1 MFVRVAGHHT
11 ARIRE
16 TFSSRT
22 METDTESI
30 PIWIFRVCSKS
41 WKFGQRPTCRLLTC
55 LLVFWSLLPAHA
67 VAPRLTNILPPGA
80 QRGTEVDVRFTGQ
93 RLDDTKEI
101 VFYTP
106 GISVVSMD
114 ASTNRIKATL
124 KIAGDCRLGE
134 HQMRLR
140 TATGISELRTFWVDA
155 LTNLAEVEPNSD
167 IARAQKVPLNVTIN
181 GSIPSEDIDYF
192 LVAAE
197 KGQSLTAEIEG
208 MRLGR
213 GVFDPYIAIQDKSGK
228 VLGAS
233 EDSAL
238 GFQDG
243 IVSIIAPE
251 SGDYIVQVRETSF
264 GGRDDYHYRL
274 HVGTFPRPTGVSPV
288 AGRAGERLK
297 VKFLGDVKGEFE
309 QEIRLPETPQEK
321 FGVFAEGRGGHRE
334 SGTPV
339 SNSPLTPALPPLR
352 GEGVATDARRDLVAS
367 DRVPTPSS
375 HPNAPG
381 AAKGAVTPDND
392 LRAPSPLNGERA
404 GVRGESFLERPT
416 SPSPNWMHVT
426 SFPTTMETEPNDSR
440 EQAGEARE
448 VPIVFNGIISK
459 PGDHDWFRFRAK
471 KGQNLQVTVFAR
483 RLRSPLDSAIQ
494 IANAK
499 GSPVADN
506 DDAAGPDSS
515 VNFKPDED
523 GEYAVLVR
531 DHLKRGGPD
540 FVYCVEVAPVEPS
553 LTVKIPEVARND
565 TQSRQYIA
573 VPRGNRFATLV
584 SVKRTGLSGD
594 LSFRVDSPF
603 GVPASAG
610 SASANPNAPD
620 FSNVPPA
627 KAGTPNGLPAGVK
640 LVAETLPAKI
650 DQFPLVFEAAP
661 DAPIDGKL
669 IELVAVATNGVTG
682 HYRNDISL
690 VEGPNNTSYYGTRLD
705 KLLVTVTEAAPFRI
719 RIAKP
724 KVPLVQGGTMDLKI
738 VAERNAG
745 FDEPINLKMVW
756 NPPGVTSQPDITIP
770 KGATS
775 VSFPLSA
782 KSDAELRE
790 WKVAVLASAKVKEG
804 DLFIS
809 TQLAPLTVGEPFLTA
824 TIEKTACEAGRS
836 TNIIVKLEQKIP
848 FEGQATIKLVGLSDK
863 VSTSEKQIT
872 KDDKEVI
879 FPVKVDASCSPGSQR
894 NLFCAVSVKKDGE
907 VIPHS
912 VGQGGSFRVVPPKK
926 PAQDQKKIAKNEK

>member
-1 MFVRVAGHHT
+1 M
-11 ARIRE
+11 
-16 TFSSRT
+16 
-22 METDTESI
+22 
-30 PIWIFRVCSKS
+30 
-41 WKFGQRPTCRLLTC
+41 
-55 LLVFWSLLPAHA
+55 
-67 VAPRLTNILPPGA
+67 
-80 QRGTEVDVRFTGQ
+80 RFTGQ

-124 KIAGDCRLGE
+124 KIADDCRLGE

-140 TATGISELRTFWVDA
+140 TATGVSELRTFWVDA

-167 IARAQKVPLNVTIN
+167 VAKAQKIPLNVTIN

-192 LVAAE
+192 VVTVE
-197 KGQSLTAEIEG
+197 KSRPLTVEIEG

-251 SGDYIVQVRETSF
+251 SGDYMVQVRETSF

-274 HVGTFPRPTGVSPV
+274 HVGSFPRPTGVYPV
-288 AGRAGERLK
+288 AGRASETVK

-309 QEIRLPETPQEK
+309 QEIKLPATPQEK
-321 FGVFAEGRGGHRE
+321 FGVFA
-334 SGTPV
+334 
-339 SNSPLTPALPPLR
+339 
-352 GEGVATDARRDLVAS
+352 ATRDETIA
-367 DRVPTPSS
+367 PT
-375 HPNAPG
+375 
-381 AAKGAVTPDND
+381 
-392 LRAPSPLNGERA
+392 
-404 GVRGESFLERPT
+404 
-416 SPSPNWMHVT
+416 PNWMRVT
-426 SFPTTMETEPNDSR
+426 SFPTALESEPNDSR

-448 VPIVFNGIISK
+448 IPIVFNGMISK

-471 KGQNLQVTVFAR
+471 KGQNLQITVFAR
-483 RLRSPLDSAIQ
+483 RLRSPLDSTIQ
-494 IANAK
+494 IVNAK

-523 GEYAVLVR
+523 GDYTVLVR

-540 FVYCVEVAPVEPS
+540 FVYCLEVAPVEPS
-553 LTVKIPEVARND
+553 IAVKIPEVARND

-584 SVKRTGLSGD
+584 SVKRANVASEL
-594 LSFRVDSPF
+594 VF
-603 GVPASAG
+603 GAD
-610 SASANPNAPD
+610 N
-620 FSNVPPA
+620 
-627 KAGTPNGLPAGVK
+627 LPSGVK
-640 LVAETLPAKI
+640 LLAETLPAKV
-650 DQFPLVFEAAP
+650 DQFPLVFEAAT
-661 DAPIDGKL
+661 DASIDGKL
-669 IELVAVATNGVTG
+669 VDLAAVATNGLTG

-690 VEGPNNTSYYGTRLD
+690 VEGPNNTSYYGTRVD
-705 KLLVTVTEAAPFRI
+705 KLLVAVTEAAPFKLRI
-719 RIAKP
+719 VEPR
-724 KVPLVQGGTMDLKI
+724 VPLVQGGTMDLK
-738 VAERNAG
+738 VEAERDPG
-745 FDEPINLKMVW
+745 FDEAINLKMVW

-770 KGATS
+770 KGSNS

-790 WKVAVLASAKVKEG
+790 WKIAVLASSKVKEG

-809 TQLAPLTVGEPFLTA
+809 SQLAPLTVGEPFLTA
-824 TIEKTACEAGRS
+824 TIEKAACEAGKS

-863 VSTSEKQIT
+863 VSVPGKQIT

-879 FPVKVDASCSPGSQR
+879 FPVKVDANCSLGSQR
-894 NLFCAVSVKKDGE
+894 NLFCTVSIKKDGE
-907 VIPHS
+907 VVPHN

-926 PAQDQKKIAKNEK
+926 PAVAAAEQKKVASK